1 VLFSKRPMFCKMRV
15 YIGIYMRTLV
25 LNMSSKLGPLQQI
38 ALEDCINSD
47 VMYTVP
53 PFVTSESLSVALQLV

>member
-1 VLFSKRPMFCKMRV
+1 MRV